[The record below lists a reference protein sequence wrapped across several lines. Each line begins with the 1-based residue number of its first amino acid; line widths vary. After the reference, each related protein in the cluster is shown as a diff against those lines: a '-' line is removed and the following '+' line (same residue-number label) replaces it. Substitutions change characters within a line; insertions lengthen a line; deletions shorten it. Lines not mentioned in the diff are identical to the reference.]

1 MITSING
8 HATPSVNE
16 LTSDASEL
24 KPGTTVALAIVTQHG
39 AHKTLHLTLGEFP
52 GS

>member
-1 MITSING
+1 V
-8 HATPSVNE
+8 SV
-16 LTSDASEL
+16 
-24 KPGTTVALAIVTQHG
+24 AIVTQHG